1 MAPPQQQPPLLPLLP
16 PLAPLAAAAAGAP
29 LTKRRRRRGGAGAR
43 GPSFLLLLLLAA
55 ALPSVI
61 IAQSSQLFN
70 HDFTLP
76 EDNVAKGLAY
86 VGTGNRIRSVLGA
99 LEAGR
104 AVHLGV
110 IGGSITWGH
119 GAFGSRA

>member
-1 MAPPQQQPPLLPLLP
+1 MAPPPQQPPMLLPLLR

-29 LTKRRRRRGGAGAR
+29 LTKRRRRRGGPAR
-43 GPSFLLLLLLAA
+43 GPAFLLLLVVAA

-61 IAQSSQLFN
+61 MAHSSQLFN

-86 VGTGNRIRSVLGA
+86 VGTGNRIRSVLSA

-119 GAFGSRA
+119 GECV